1 MKKILVVGSSNTDM
15 VVKSDRLPGP
25 GETVLG
31 GQFFTFAGG
40 KGANQAVAAAKLDGQ
55 VSFLAKVGN
64 DGLGQAAI
72 AGFEKVGIDTSSI
85 LIDSSTHSGVA
96 LILVDSM
103 GENSISVA
111 SGANAKLSS
120 SDIENAKDEITNSAF
135 ILTQLEI
142 PLSSIEVLVNMASEY
157 GVQLILNPA
166 PAVQLSQEILE
177 NLFLITPNE
186 TEAEILTGIKVKD
199 EKTASLAAHFL
210 KEKGVK
216 NVIITLGAR
225 GAYYLTDQEEQLVP
239 GEVVKAVDTTAAG
252 DTFNGALTVAL
263 AEGRSMRDSILF
275 ANRAAALSVTTM
287 GAQDS
292 QPFRH
297 QLKTQ

>member
-1 MKKILVVGSSNTDM
+1 MKRILVVGSSNTDM
-15 VVKSDRLPGP
+15 VVKSDVLPRP
-25 GETVLG
+25 GETILG

-72 AGFEKVGIDTSSI
+72 SGFEKVGIDTSPI

-96 LILVDSM
+96 LILVDSR

-111 SGANAKLSS
+111 SGANAKLSPI
-120 SDIENAKDEITNSAF
+120 DIENAKDQIAKSAF
-135 ILTQLEI
+135 ILTQLET
-142 PLSSIEVLVNMASEY
+142 PLTSIEVLVNMARKYE
-157 GVQLILNPA
+157 VRLILNPA

-186 TEAEILTGIKVKD
+186 TEAEILTGIKVND
-199 EKTASLAAHFL
+199 EKTASLAANYL
-210 KEKGVK
+210 KNKGVK

-225 GAYYLTDQEEQLVP
+225 GAYFLTDQEEGLLP
-239 GEVVKAVDTTAAG
+239 GEKVKAVDTTAAG

-263 AEGRSMRDSILF
+263 AEGSSMRDSILF
-275 ANRAAALSVTTM
+275 ANRAAALSVTKM

-297 QLKTQ
+297 QLETQ